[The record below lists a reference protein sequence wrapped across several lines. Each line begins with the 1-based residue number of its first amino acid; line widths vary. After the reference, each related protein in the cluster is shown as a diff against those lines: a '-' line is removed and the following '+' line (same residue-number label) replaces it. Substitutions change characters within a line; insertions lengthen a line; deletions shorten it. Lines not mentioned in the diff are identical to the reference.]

1 MSGTAATS
9 ISRGDYRLSI
19 TDLVSYVIDDEDGVD
34 DLDESLENGYRQE
47 LEELAPEI
55 DPLVD
60 AFYGDNE
67 EALAS
72 NADSL
77 LLPELS
83 FSAAELYAM
92 VDSPEVLSLPEG
104 FEQAS
109 LCVRFLLLEEYNKRC
124 LEIFL
129 IQTGPLPLAALA
141 TLTMDVDQ
149 LLVRYLNAKKEE
161 PLH

>member
-1 MSGTAATS
+1 MSGAAATS
-9 ISRGDYRLSI
+9 ISRGYYRLSI
-19 TDLVSYVIDDEDGVD
+19 TDLVSYMIDDEDGD
-34 DLDESLENGYRQE
+34 DDFDESMANGYRQE
-47 LEELAPEI
+47 LEELAPKI

-60 AFYGDNE
+60 VFYGDNE
-67 EALAS
+67 EALTS
-72 NADSL
+72 EADSL
-77 LLPELS
+77 LLPVLS
-83 FSAAELYAM
+83 FSAAELYEM

-141 TLTMDVDQ
+141 TLAMDVDQ
-149 LLVRYLNAKKEE
+149 LLVRHLQARKELSL
-161 PLH
+161 P